1 MTIWVLVYDRH
12 AYVLHIIFVLPCAW
26 QVSTDAVPVFLLP
39 ERDVSL
45 Q

>member
-39 ERDVSL
+39 ERDESL